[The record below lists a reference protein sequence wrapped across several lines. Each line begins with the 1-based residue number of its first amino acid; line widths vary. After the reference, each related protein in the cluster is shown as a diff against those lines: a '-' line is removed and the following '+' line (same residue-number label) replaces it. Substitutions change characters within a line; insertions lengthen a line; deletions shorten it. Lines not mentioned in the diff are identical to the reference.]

1 MKGILKGEKKEKYT
15 VDYCGMKAC
24 YTRARDSYKSGE
36 KVLLF
41 YQYVATD
48 TNYGFYLDGE
58 RLCCDYHEKRGFI
71 IRFIMPEHNVKL
83 ECIAKNVMADESISE
98 ICIPDAEIWDLYSE
112 NRDS

>member
-1 MKGILKGEKKEKYT
+1 MKGILKREKREKYT

-58 RLCCDYHEKRGFI
+58 RLSCDYHDKRGFI
-71 IRFIMPEHNVKL
+71 IRFVMPEHNVKL
-83 ECIAKNVMADESISE
+83 ECIAKNLMADEIISGSD
-98 ICIPDAEIWDLYSE
+98 IANPAE
-112 NRDS
+112 